1 MINVDISPI
10 TGLSPI
16 FFFEQ
21 KRTLILFS
29 ILIQGDDCHY
39 LSWNHLN
46 VSDDIDL
53 LVAMKNFSQEH
64 SIISIDSTWQ
74 TSILFSVHHNQPGSD
89 NFPLSRK
96 EFYQRWKSILTT
108 YLGWTSKVMWRR
120 SLHISQQSHRLCVE
134 GSVPAANMNIWWLIE
149 TFSHRH
155 HVNHRVIISHHQ
167 ETFWLY
173 KDDLQRYRF
182 IKAG

>member
-16 FFFEQ
+16 FFYEQ

-53 LVAMKNFSQEH
+53 SCNTTKTFPEM
-64 SIISIDSTWQ
+64 ISIDSTWQ

-96 EFYQRWKSILTT
+96 EFYIDGNQ
-108 YLGWTSKVMWRR
+108 YLQPT
-120 SLHISQQSHRLCVE
+120 LVE
-134 GSVPAANMNIWWLIE
+134 
-149 TFSHRH
+149 
-155 HVNHRVIISHHQ
+155 
-167 ETFWLY
+167 
-173 KDDLQRYRF
+173 LQRSCDTEVYIYHNNPICCVLREACQLQIWIF
-182 IKAG
+182 DGW

>member
-29 ILIQGDDCHY
+29 ISIQGDDCRY

-53 LVAMKNFSQEH
+53 SCNTTKTFPEM
-64 SIISIDSTWQ
+64 ISIDSTWQ
-74 TSILFSVHHNQPGSD
+74 TSILFSVHHNHPGSD
-89 NFPLSRK
+89 NFPLSWK
-96 EFYQRWKSILTT
+96 EFYQKWKSKLTT
-108 YLGWTSKVMWRR
+108 YLGWTSKVMWWKGRF
-120 SLHISQQSHRLCVE
+120 HISTTIP
-134 GSVPAANMNIWWLIE
+134 SVVCWGKRASCKYEYLMVDRNVLPSA
-149 TFSHRH
+149 SCKSSRH
-155 HVNHRVIISHHQ
+155 NHSSSGDILTI
-167 ETFWLY
+167 
-173 KDDLQRYRF
+173 QRWF
-182 IKAG
+182 TKI